1 MLASLILGKVYD
13 RKRNCIG
20 CDRHP
25 QFRIQSRFDGSATG
39 FDVVDCR
46 NNVYWMELLSLTNFN
61 LMLLTFTTNTIFI
74 QIENYS
80 LSFLV
85 YTDCG
90 LL

>member
-1 MLASLILGKVYD
+1 
-13 RKRNCIG
+13 
-20 CDRHP
+20 
-25 QFRIQSRFDGSATG
+25 
-39 FDVVDCR
+39 
-46 NNVYWMELLSLTNFN
+46 MELLSLTNFN